1 MNGREGKDR
10 GMKGME
16 GQRDEGKGTEGK
28 DRGMKTREGQR
39 DEGKGRTE
47 G

>member
-1 MNGREGKDR
+1 
-10 GMKGME
+10 MKGRE
-16 GQRDEGKGTEGK
+16 GQRDEGNGTEGK
-28 DRGMKTREGQR
+28 DRGMKGREGQR

>member
-1 MNGREGKDR
+1 MR
-10 GMKGME
+10 GME
-16 GQRDEGKGTEGK
+16 GQRDEGNGM
-28 DRGMKTREGQR
+28 DRGMKGKEGQR

>member
-1 MNGREGKDR
+1 
-10 GMKGME
+10 MKQE
-16 GQRDEGKGTEGK
+16 VAYLIDKREGKGTEGK
-28 DRGMKTREGQR
+28 DRGMKGREGQR